1 MANWRG
7 TCSEHSPHSLA
18 RTSLV
23 SFTRSL
29 VLALAVCLGLSQL
42 TAAAERTGPAH
53 AIAMHGTPKYQ
64 PGFRHFD
71 YVNPAAPKGGTLRV
85 AVQGTFDSFNPFIPK
100 GNAGAGNPYESL
112 LASSADEPFTQY
124 GLIAETIEV
133 PRDRSWAVFTLRPQA
148 RWHDGKPITV
158 DDVIWSLETLKTR
171 GQPFFRFYYG
181 GVASAE
187 QIGPRQVKFTFSDRG
202 NRELPLI
209 VGQLP
214 ILPKHY
220 WESRDFEK
228 TTLEPPLGSGPY
240 RVTDFEPGRYV
251 VTERV
256 TDYWGAKLPVNVGQ
270 NNFDRIRYDYY
281 RDDTVIRQALKAG
294 EIDFRLENQAKAWA
308 LDYDVPAVQRGWLI
322 KEEIRHFSPTGM
334 QAFVYNTRREL
345 FSDRTVREALAYAF
359 DFEWTNRNLFFGQY
373 ARTESYFS
381 NSELAAAGLPEGR
394 ELNVLDRYRERVP
407 IELFHRPYKAPST
420 DGSGW
425 PRENLARAFALLEEA
440 GWVVRDMKLVNED
453 TGAGFS
459 FEILLVSPAFERIVL
474 PFVRNLKRLGIDA
487 RVRLVDQSQYI
498 NRIRSFDFDMIVS
511 GWGAS
516 ESPGNEQRSYWTSA
530 AASSPAASN
539 YAGVNDP
546 VVDEL
551 VELLINAPDR
561 KNLVARARALDRVLL
576 FGYYVIPQWHLRMQR
591 VLYWDKFSRPEVTP
605 RTGTSID
612 YWWFDE
618 AKAARLERARN
629 QQPQNTDDDGNNV
642 ISLNLALG
650 IIIVLG
656 AIVIIIVRHK
666 FVRHKLARNKLVKN
680 KPVRN

>member
-7 TCSEHSPHSLA
+7 TFSEHSPHSLA

-42 TAAAERTGPAH
+42 TAAAERAGPAH

-181 GVASAE
+181 GVAGAE

-629 QQPQNTDDDGNNV
+629 QQPQNTEDEGSNV
-642 ISLNLALG
+642 ISLNTALG

-666 FVRHKLARNKLVKN
+666 LARNKLVKN